1 MSITLDLLLLIKCR
15 KLSYIFPPGMTEW
28 RSGLEPPLSSNK
40 YVKDESVSSSWAP
53 VVTGSEGLLGG
64 WHTDRL

>member
-1 MSITLDLLLLIKCR
+1 MSIILDLLLLIKCR
-15 KLSYIFPPGMTEW
+15 KLSYILPPGMTEW

-40 YVKDESVSSSWAP
+40 YVEDEDVSGSGPP

-64 WHTDRL
+64 WHKDRL